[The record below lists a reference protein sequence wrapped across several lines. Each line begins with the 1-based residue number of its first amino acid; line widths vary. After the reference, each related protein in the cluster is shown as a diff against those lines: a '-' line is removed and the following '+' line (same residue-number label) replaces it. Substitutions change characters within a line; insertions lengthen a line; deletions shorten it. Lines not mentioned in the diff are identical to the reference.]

1 MASLWSKIKEKAKS
15 TYTKIDSKIGGVLPG
30 GAPRSSGTTTS
41 QQTGGGSSSSSSSSS
56 GKTSSGGLSSSGGS
70 SGGGMSRINPITKQ
84 AEYVLPSGMVVP
96 VNEQTTS
103 AIVSGKSDAQ
113 IVLISKSSGG
123 SSKTGT
129 LATQSTSSS
138 GAPFSFLTNQSSLSN
153 TFVNQNQSNKQSIAP
168 TPQSSLSKK
177 VESLKSTPLG
187 TPSVED
193 DRGFFKKGVDYVSD
207 KISGATGGVWLS
219 HFGRETGMSAGDIKK
234 EFKESTIEGA
244 KKTIIF
250 GIPGVAGLTAEGKV
264 RTAWSKDKDKK
275 LDATSGLSTIG
286 NPLGS
291 IQEEWG
297 KSASEIRESGRTTKA
312 QQESQI
318 KSIEQISKDI
328 DDLTKEY
335 SGDFTSKDYIDI
347 AFGKK
352 DINLTA
358 QDRIDL
364 IFGKKTALD
373 FDESKKQAPGVQA
386 KEFEKEAD
394 SYLKNVESFN
404 QKYGGKELKPEDYE
418 LAVKEKAKLD
428 TERERLTAKQD
439 YLTKAYESYETNVVS
454 KLGDLRK
461 VGVET
466 TIDEKGNLA
475 FKSKDLDTKVA
486 PVGFKLQKDFM
497 KDDKITW
504 KNIAYGGGAVVHTT
518 AEAVAVGF
526 ATGGTGVI
534 AKIGAGVSKLPKIAQ
549 LGIKV
554 GGVALAVGGVA
565 SKGYSGYQL
574 AKQVEVPGWYGAT
587 LGTTIGIGQVGG
599 FMAGGYLGT
608 KVYYAGVQEKILAG
622 KYTKSV
628 AEMREGTLIID
639 KTGTTKGGLAKQLGI
654 YETKVKGTDWTIK
667 SGVKMTGQ
675 YGKDFG
681 QSSVQM
687 TSKFVGKA
695 PKGVP
700 KTWTTQGKTLESGD
714 WVKLRAYTQSG
725 KSKLWYEQDFLLK
738 RTMIDKLKVDVSAN
752 PKFQGYTE
760 LERLKF
766 LTSIKSV
773 GQPVKVGKTLP
784 KDVWKADEVFR
795 FTNWKGKGKVV
806 QPWEWGEAKADST
819 FGTKQ
824 FVLWKEAK
832 PISTNVGN
840 IKVSSTEYG
849 VKGFQSLA
857 KSQGMSTEL
866 LKQQLK
872 DAVIVIKESNLGAPM
887 NKRGQVSLTWQRPQ
901 VTTQVPK
908 VTPKPTQVF
917 KPTTMLDSKALLK
930 LQLQQVVPGLISK
943 QFVSQ
948 IPTTLALSSGIMGT
962 SQILETKQSLAVLN
976 QQKLMQRLQ
985 QVQLAKA
992 LQQQTP
998 MQQAKQVQQ
1007 VQQAQVTELALQTAV
1022 ITPTMTTPPITATGI
1037 PIIPGMPMPDLYGW
1051 GWKEQKETL
1060 RGKNYGAYIPD
1071 FTAKALGLKPKTL
1084 SKAQLKKLL
1093 KTDLTGL
1100 GVRRGVIP
1108 A

>member
-1 MASLWSKIKEKAKS
+1 
-15 TYTKIDSKIGGVLPG
+15 
-30 GAPRSSGTTTS
+30 
-41 QQTGGGSSSSSSSSS
+41 
-56 GKTSSGGLSSSGGS
+56 
-70 SGGGMSRINPITKQ
+70 
-84 AEYVLPSGMVVP
+84 MVVP
-96 VNEQTTS
+96 VNEKTTS
-103 AIVSGKSDAQ
+103 AIVSGKSDFQ
-113 IVLISKSSGG
+113 VLAVSKSSSGG
-123 SSKTGT
+123 SSSKVGS
-129 LATQSTSSS
+129 LSNQTSSS
-138 GAPFSFLTNQSSLSN
+138 SGVSLLTNQSS
-153 TFVNQNQSNKQSIAP
+153 QSQ
-168 TPQSSLSKK
+168 PQSSLSSK

-250 GIPGVAGLTAEGKV
+250 GIPGVAGFTGEGKFK
-264 RTAWSKDKDKK
+264 TAWSKDKDKK
-275 LDATSGLSTIG
+275 LDATSGLSQIG
-286 NPLGS
+286 NTLGS

-312 QQESQI
+312 QQELQI
-318 KSIEQISKDI
+318 KSIEQVTKQI

-335 SGDFTSKDYIDI
+335 SGDFTSQDYIDMT
-347 AFGKK
+347 FGKK
-352 DINLTA
+352 GVKLIA
-358 QDRIDL
+358 Q
-364 IFGKKTALD
+364 
-373 FDESKKQAPGVQA
+373 EKKQAPGVQA
-386 KEFEKEAD
+386 KQFEKEAD
-394 SYLKNVESFN
+394 SYLKSVEIFN
-404 QKYGGKELKPEDYE
+404 AKYGGKELKPEDYE
-418 LAVKEKAKLD
+418 VAVKEKAKLD
-428 TERERLTAKQD
+428 TQRDLLMAKQD
-439 YLTKAYESYETNVVS
+439 YLTKAYDTYETNIVS
-454 KLGDLRK
+454 KLGKLRE

-466 TIDEKGNLA
+466 TIDEKGNIA
-475 FKSKDLDTKVA
+475 FKSKELDTKVA

-504 KNIAYGGGAVVHTT
+504 KNIAYGGGALAHTT

-526 ATGGTGVI
+526 ATGGTGVL
-534 AKIGAGVSKLPKIAQ
+534 AKVGAGVSKLPKIAQ

-565 SKGYSGYQL
+565 SKGYSGYKL
-574 AKQVEVPGWYGAT
+574 AEQMEIPKWYGAT
-587 LGTTIGIGQVGG
+587 LGTTIGLGQVGG

-608 KVYYAGVQEKILAG
+608 KVYYSGVQDKILAG
-622 KYTKSV
+622 KYTKSI
-628 AEMREGTLIID
+628 AETREGALVVD
-639 KTGTTKGGLAKQLGI
+639 KTGTTKGGFSKQLGI

-738 RTMIDKLKVDVSAN
+738 RTMVDKLKVDVSAN

-806 QPWEWGEAKADST
+806 QPWEWGEAKPDST

-824 FVLWKEAK
+824 YMLWKETK

-849 VKGFQSLA
+849 VKSFQSLA

-930 LQLQQVVPGLISK
+930 IQLQQVVPGLISK

-948 IPTTLALSSGIMGT
+948 IPTTLALSSTIVGT
-962 SQILETKQSLAVLN
+962 KQLLETKQNLAVLN

-992 LQQQTP
+992 IQQQSP
-998 MQQAKQVQQ
+998 IQQAKSIQEVQQ
-1007 VQQAQVTELALQTAV
+1007 VQINELALQTAV

-1093 KTDLTGL
+1093 KTDFTGL
-1100 GVRRGVIP
+1100 EIRRGVIP